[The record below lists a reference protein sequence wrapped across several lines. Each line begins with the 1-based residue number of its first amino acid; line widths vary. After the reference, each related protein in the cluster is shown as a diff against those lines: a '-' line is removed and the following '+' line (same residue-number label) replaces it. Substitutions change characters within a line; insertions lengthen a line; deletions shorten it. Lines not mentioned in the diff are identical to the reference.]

1 MTDLFRLVGTLRPT
15 TSATTPAT
23 EPGTRPTAE
32 PPPGRP
38 TDARTAPEALKT
50 ALKQLDQLL
59 KSGTPARADAHRG
72 TYLNVLV

>member
-1 MTDLFRLVGTLRPT
+1 MIYICIYTQCTLLQSP
-15 TSATTPAT
+15 
-23 EPGTRPTAE
+23 
-32 PPPGRP
+32 
-38 TDARTAPEALKT
+38 KT